1 MAELKYE
8 KLITT
13 NREHRHADWVSKVPR
28 DPEGGKIVT
37 WLDGDVIPGA
47 FYYEAFMAI
56 KPTLEGSFNDPPHVH
71 EDWDEVIGIYGT
83 NPADPFNLGGEV
95 QITLGDEVHSITQSC
110 AIFVPRGL
118 QHCPLVIKKVSTPI
132 LLVTTGA
139 SKNYTQTLAPD
150 WEEQLG

>member
-1 MAELKYE
+1 M
-8 KLITT
+8 
-13 NREHRHADWVSKVPR
+13 
-28 DPEGGKIVT
+28 
-37 WLDGDVIPGA
+37 
-47 FYYEAFMAI
+47 
-56 KPTLEGSFNDPPHVH
+56 
-71 EDWDEVIGIYGT
+71 IGIYGT

-95 QITLGDEVHSITQSC
+95 QITLGDELHSITQSC

-139 SKNYTQTLAPD
+139 SKNYTQILTPD